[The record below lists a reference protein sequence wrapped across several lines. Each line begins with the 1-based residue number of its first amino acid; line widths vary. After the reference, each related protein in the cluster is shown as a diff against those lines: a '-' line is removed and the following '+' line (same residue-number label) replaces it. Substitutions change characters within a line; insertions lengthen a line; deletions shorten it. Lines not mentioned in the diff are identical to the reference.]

1 MCASYEAR
9 FSITELVT
17 LLRGAEAPLDLPGGL
32 PNLEPRDEVRP
43 TNLAPVIRAGEGAST
58 TRLADQRFGFPP
70 PAGRKGGP
78 VINYRSEGRPLGN
91 GPRGGRCLVPASG
104 FYEFTGDRYPK
115 TRWRLSAADG
125 QPLMLAAVWRA
136 GVEDQP
142 DAFALLT
149 AEPGP
154 DVAPYHTRGVLPL
167 PVGALADWL
176 FDRRPAAE
184 GGARLNRRALR
195 PFGLHGPAPTALDRR
210 GGAPAR
216 DRRRARHPARGA
228 GRPRSVR
235 PGPLAP
241 ARRARRL

>member
-9 FSITELVT
+9 FSITELVR
-17 LLRGAEAPLDLPGGL
+17 LLKDAEAPLDLPGGP

-43 TNLAPVIRAGEGAST
+43 TNLAPVILATVGEGAAT

-78 VINYRSEGRPLGN
+78 VINYRSEGRTLGN
-91 GPRGGRCLVPASG
+91 GARGGRCLVPASG

-115 TRWRLSAADG
+115 TRWRLSAANG
-125 QPLMLAAVWRA
+125 RPLMLAAVWRA
-136 GVEDQP
+136 GAEDQP

-176 FDRRPAAE
+176 FDRRPAAD
-184 GGARLNRRALR
+184 LLL
-195 PFGLHGPAPTALDRR
+195 PPPAGTLVAELKPRE
-210 GGAPAR
+210 AR
-216 DRRRARHPARGA
+216 D
-228 GRPRSVR
+228 
-235 PGPLAP
+235 
-241 ARRARRL
+241 